1 MASDDTIT
9 TTEMSQKTGVE
20 RRTIQR
26 DIEALQKAGILRRE
40 GGRKDGRW
48 VIVK

>member
-1 MASDDTIT
+1 
-9 TTEMSQKTGVE
+9 MSQKTGVE

-26 DIEALQKAGILRRE
+26 DIEELQKAGILVRE

-48 VIVK
+48 VIVSGC